1 MAVPKDKKSITITL
15 NKSVLAVLD
24 KVIKVINEEN
34 AKKPLKEQEPKC
46 TRTIFIQN
54 LLLNLFTNL
63 EDEQDTKGEIN

>member
-1 MAVPKDKKSITITL
+1 MSIPKNKKTITITL

-34 AKKPLKEQEPKC
+34 AQKPLTEQEPKC

-54 LLLNLFTNL
+54 ILLNLFTNL